1 MFNVL
6 IKFKSWNSLSILFQV
21 HELGCEGISK
31 SYVFQGNKDYTA
43 KKVQEM
49 LGIGLGGNVG
59 ASKQAP
65 MRPNPPSTNVPMN
78 K

>member
-1 MFNVL
+1 L
-6 IKFKSWNSLSILFQV
+6 QV

-43 KKVQEM
+43 KKVQDM
-49 LGIGLGGNVG
+49 LGIGHG
-59 ASKQAP
+59 AGVAPNKQAP
-65 MRPNPPSTNVPMN
+65 MRPAPATNVPMN

>member
-1 MFNVL
+1 M
-6 IKFKSWNSLSILFQV
+6 FQV

-59 ASKQAP
+59 PNKQAP
-65 MRPNPPSTNVPMN
+65 MRPNPASPNVPMN